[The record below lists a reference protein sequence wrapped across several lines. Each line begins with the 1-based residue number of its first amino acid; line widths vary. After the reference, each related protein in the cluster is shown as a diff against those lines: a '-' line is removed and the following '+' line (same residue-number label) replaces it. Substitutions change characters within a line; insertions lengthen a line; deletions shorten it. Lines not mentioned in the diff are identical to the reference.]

1 MDFKGWN
8 ACPPGQQGVKKL
20 HLEFR
25 FPIIFYDL
33 FIFMH
38 SVIINREHLF
48 AE

>member
-1 MDFKGWN
+1 MRVRQDSK
-8 ACPPGQQGVKKL
+8 VLKKL

-38 SVIINREHLF
+38 SVIINREHLY